1 MQFNSIVRL
10 AYALL
15 ALVILGV
22 TLIRADSTA
31 AKAAAPTP
39 VPFAV
44 TIADFAFKP
53 ATLHVPVGATVHW
66 TNTDE
71 VAHTVTTTGKPAVTF
86 DSGNMDQHQNYAF
99 TFAKAGTYDY
109 VCTYHPNMTGKIIVG
124 ASPPPK

>member
-31 AKAAAPTP
+31 ATAGAPTP
-39 VPFAV
+39 APFA
-44 TIADFAFKP
+44 IADFSFKP

-66 TNTDE
+66 TNKDE

-86 DSGNMDQHQNYAF
+86 DSGNMDQHQSF
-99 TFAKAGTYDY
+99 TFAFAKAGTYDY